1 MVNSN
6 WRERKVDNAKKG
18 RKQIAGRVSK
28 ENRKGNKMNGGAKNR
43 HKISPPPPYMESK
56 RDRKMSKEK
65 MKHLAFDLSFTSQ
78 DFKNMDL
85 TKVSGKKSSRESEVK
100 NVDPEVPVPKLRF
113 NKIRSLKLCLLSFA
127 SKEGGVS
134 NDTIKELFTT
144 KEFANCVFDLIDL
157 NGDGMVDIWE
167 LKAITISESDQKMQ
181 AFKLKL
187 DELIEGF
194 SNGFDI
200 VTQEMFMKIW
210 QGKGLDDVAIETI
223 REVRGDK
230 IDFDSVM
237 EFIILITNPK

>member
-1 MVNSN
+1 M
-6 WRERKVDNAKKG
+6 
-18 RKQIAGRVSK
+18 
-28 ENRKGNKMNGGAKNR
+28 
-43 HKISPPPPYMESK
+43 
-56 RDRKMSKEK
+56 
-65 MKHLAFDLSFTSQ
+65 
-78 DFKNMDL
+78 
-85 TKVSGKKSSRESEVK
+85 
-100 NVDPEVPVPKLRF
+100 
-113 NKIRSLKLCLLSFA
+113 SFA

-134 NDTIKELFTT
+134 NETIKELFAT
-144 KEFANCVFDLIDL
+144 KDFANCVFDLIDL

-167 LKAITISESDQKMQ
+167 LKAITISESDHKMQ

-200 VTQEMFMKIW
+200 VTQDMFMKIW
-210 QGKGLDDVAIETI
+210 QGKGLDDVAIDTI